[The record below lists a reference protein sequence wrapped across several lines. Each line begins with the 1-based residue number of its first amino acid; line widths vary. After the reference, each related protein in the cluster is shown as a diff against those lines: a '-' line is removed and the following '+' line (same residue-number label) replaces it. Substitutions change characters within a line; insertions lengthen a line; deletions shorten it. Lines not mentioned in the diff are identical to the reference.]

1 MWSSKWSIVAAITLL
16 GCSAGQEKQ
25 SATAPQKVGNT
36 IVYFQNGSDTEPE
49 ANLEIRRN
57 DSVLFSGPILF
68 NNIPDDWHS
77 LTLPSKY
84 PTQRISVVNK
94 QTGTRLDTLV
104 QSSDSL
110 THVFL
115 TYDYHKL
122 TPSEILG
129 FKKNAHNTT
138 EEKAMRAMFAR
149 PRGFS
154 VLVMQGSVSIP

>member
-1 MWSSKWSIVAAITLL
+1 MLL
-16 GCSAGQEKQ
+16 GCSARQEKQ
-25 SATAPQKVGNT
+25 TVTASQETGKT

-49 ANLEIRRN
+49 ADLEIRRN
-57 DSVLFSGPILF
+57 DSILFRGPILF

-94 QTGTRLDTLV
+94 KTGTRLDTLV

-115 TYDYHKL
+115 TYEYHKL
-122 TPSEILG
+122 TPSEIVS
-129 FKKNAHNTT
+129 FKNAHNAE
-138 EEKAMRAMFAR
+138 EEKAMRAMLVR

-154 VLVMQGSVSIP
+154 VLVMQGPVSIP

>member
-1 MWSSKWSIVAAITLL
+1 
-16 GCSAGQEKQ
+16 
-25 SATAPQKVGNT
+25 
-36 IVYFQNGSDTEPE
+36 VYFQNGSDTEP
-49 ANLEIRRN
+49 AADLEIRRN
-57 DSVLFSGPILF
+57 DSILFRGPILF

-77 LTLPSKY
+77 LALPSKY

-94 QTGTRLDTLV
+94 KTGTRLDTVV

-122 TPSEILG
+122 TPSEIVS
-129 FKKNAHNTT
+129 FKENAHNAE
-138 EEKAMRAMFAR
+138 EEKAMRAMLVR

-154 VLVMQGSVSIP
+154 VLVMQGPVSIP